1 MRHTIFLSLLMA
13 GAAIAQDS
21 IGGPMSGIVFDRQ
34 ARALRPLIGVP
45 GAAYLGPAVVSNA
58 DYAVAAPGGLWA
70 FSVAEGQGRF
80 WSALRS
86 GNPVVHTPALLEN
99 AQKASFSAKA
109 RFAVLWNEQA
119 VQRVDLRDNSILA
132 AAVQQSPGE
141 MLTAAINDLGAIALA
156 TSGGLYYWPADA
168 VSPMLVAEQKQ
179 SAVTFSNDGRMLY
192 ALDQQSV
199 LMYDVETAARSS
211 IALGSTPAAANS
223 ADGSTGEAAG
233 FEPAGL
239 GVSQDGK
246 LIFVPDAATTQL
258 LMYDSAGVS
267 STLQLDFAPGG
278 FLQLMP
284 QVFLLN
290 PSFRNREPL
299 MVVDTREQPR
309 ILLIPTISSVE

>member
-13 GAAIAQDS
+13 SAAIAQDS

-45 GAAYLGPAVVSNA
+45 GAAYLGSPVVANA

-86 GNPVVHTPALLEN
+86 GNPVVHTLALLEN

-119 VQRVDLRDNSILA
+119 VQRVDLRDNAILA
-132 AAVQQSPGE
+132 AAAQQSPGE
-141 MLTAAINDLGAIALA
+141 ILTAAINDLGAVALA
-156 TSGGLYYWPADA
+156 TSSGLYYWPADA
-168 VSPMLVAEQKQ
+168 VSPMLVAEQKH
-179 SAVTFSNDGRMLY
+179 SAVTFANDGRMLY
-192 ALDQQSV
+192 ALDRQSI

-211 IALGSTPAAANS
+211 IALSTPSAVNS
-223 ADGSTGEAAG
+223 ADATAETTGV
-233 FEPAGL
+233 EPAGL

-246 LIFVPDAATTQL
+246 LIFVPDTATTQL
-258 LMYDSAGVS
+258 LIYDSAGVS

-309 ILLIPTISSVE
+309 IFLIPSISSVE